1 MIGEAACAVSPIFFV
16 LKERRMFRVMLF
28 GLALI
33 APVVARGADAP
44 KLKKT
49 AELAEVPVSMTVKQ
63 RSTTVVPGSNDV
75 LQVTIDDITAGQ
87 VMVTISKK
95 KGDVVLPLT
104 SLRSG
109 ETKTFKLGRTEY
121 QLKVKALR
129 NQLIGDDFA
138 DLELGLAPDGKSEPE
153 KIEKLLA
160 ALESLDNA
168 KFIRNEKEYSIAET
182 VDHLRIKWKAADD
195 EVTTAEQFIEH
206 VASKSSVSG
215 KPYVIRLDE
224 KTVVP
229 AGVYLRARL
238 REIEKAK

>member
-1 MIGEAACAVSPIFFV
+1 
-16 LKERRMFRVMLF
+16 MFRAMLF
-28 GLALI
+28 GLAF
-33 APVVARGADAP
+33 VVPLVGRGEDVS

-49 AELAEVPVSMTVKQ
+49 AELAEVPVSMTVRQ
-63 RSTTVVPGSNDV
+63 RSTTTVPGSNDV

-87 VMVTISKK
+87 VMVSIAKK
-95 KGDVVLPLT
+95 KGEVLLPLT

-109 ETKTFKLGRTEY
+109 ETKTFKLGRTDY
-121 QLKVKALR
+121 QLKVKSLR

-138 DLELGLAPDGKSEPE
+138 DLEIGLAPDGKSEPE

-160 ALESLDNA
+160 ALAALEGA
-168 KFIRNEKEYSIAET
+168 KFFRNEKEYSIGET

-215 KPYVIRLDE
+215 KPYLIRLDE

>member
-1 MIGEAACAVSPIFFV
+1 
-16 LKERRMFRVMLF
+16 MFRAMLF
-28 GLALI
+28 GLAL
-33 APVVARGADAP
+33 VVPLVGRGEDVS

-49 AELAEVPVSMTVKQ
+49 AELAEVPVSMTVRQ

-87 VMVTISKK
+87 VMVSVAKK
-95 KGDVVLPLT
+95 KGDVLLPLT

-121 QLKVKALR
+121 QLKVKSLR

-138 DLELGLAPDGKSEPE
+138 DLEIGLAPDGKSEPE

-160 ALESLDNA
+160 ALAALEGA
-168 KFIRNEKEYSIAET
+168 KFFRNEKEYSIGET
-182 VDHLRIKWKAADD
+182 IEHLRIKWKAADD